1 MVSAERRET
10 GSVASL
16 SLMIVNASPCN
27 AALYAFALASH
38 HTIPAPNDEAA
49 CMPQGNC
56 VLLFVL
62 QTYKS
67 RREEGT
73 KVVGLRDEVHVV
85 FLIQVRLW
93 YQLVRQLMYC
103 NR

>member
-38 HTIPAPNDEAA
+38 HTMPVPNDEAA
-49 CMPQGNC
+49 CSMPQSNC
-56 VLLFVL
+56 VLLLYFKHIHARRL
-62 QTYKS
+62 LKS

-73 KVVGLRDEVHVV
+73 KVVGPRDEVHV
-85 FLIQVRLW
+85 
-93 YQLVRQLMYC
+93 
-103 NR
+103 